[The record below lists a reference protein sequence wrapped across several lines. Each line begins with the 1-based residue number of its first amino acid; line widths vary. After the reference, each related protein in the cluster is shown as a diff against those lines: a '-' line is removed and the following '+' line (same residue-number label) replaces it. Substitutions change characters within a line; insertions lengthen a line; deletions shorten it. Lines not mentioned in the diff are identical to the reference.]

1 MLAPPED
8 SEAMANA
15 LRKLADSPELFAR
28 MSAAAARRI
37 RSTRSRKSVISADLA
52 LLRGV
57 IDG

>member
-1 MLAPPED
+1 
-8 SEAMANA
+8 MANA